1 MIHTEQVK
9 QHITERHLSQQNGV
23 SHFTKDPSWIW
34 ENIEK
39 ICKNPYDSK
48 GQGIRRKLYGI
59 FDEEIGFYVVSN
71 EKKVPVYTML
81 VVIEEYTRKIVTAYP
96 DIAYPH
102 RGPGYGKRHAGSFK
116 GKQ

>member
-1 MIHTEQVK
+1 MILTEQVK
-9 QHITERHLSQQNGV
+9 QHIAERYLSQQNDV

-71 EKKVPVYTML
+71 EKKVPVYTMFQGHQYFSKSYL
-81 VVIEEYTRKIVTAYP
+81 ICYTLSIL
-96 DIAYPH
+96 
-102 RGPGYGKRHAGSFK
+102 S
-116 GKQ
+116 